1 MLRWKMAGMAEQR
14 HHGKVSEEVDGT
26 GASHES
32 HIWKGSEL
40 ASHSQSD
47 VKSLEVFNVATPLG
61 LFYKGIG
68 CCVRDRLKGAGARQR
83 EAVSSMRC
91 SLA

>member
-1 MLRWKMAGMAEQR
+1 MGQ
-14 HHGKVSEEVDGT
+14 
-26 GASHES
+26 GASRES
-32 HIWKGSEL
+32 HIWRGSEL

-47 VKSLEVFNVATPLG
+47 VKSLEVFHAAAPLG
-61 LFYKGIG
+61 FVLKRYIG

-83 EAVSSMRC
+83 EAASSRRC